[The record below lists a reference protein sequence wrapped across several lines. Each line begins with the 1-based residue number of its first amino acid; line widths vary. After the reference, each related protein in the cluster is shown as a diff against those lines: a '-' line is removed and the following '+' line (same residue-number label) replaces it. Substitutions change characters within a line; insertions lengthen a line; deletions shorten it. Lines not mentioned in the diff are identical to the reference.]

1 MNTSA
6 PSTSAS
12 RVVAARLLAVAAILW
27 TIAVAV
33 RWGLRSHHVVDF
45 HPINGS
51 FQTFDPI
58 RRLQEGQWPGRDFDA
73 YLGLGPVHAT
83 RIATAVFG
91 GTFHA
96 SLVSTVVLCSLLH
109 ALLVGAL
116 ARLAGA
122 SRLASVWC
130 ASIGFT
136 LGLALNTRWL
146 PDAAIAWMRTV
157 FWPVAAPGN
166 SLLGVRA
173 FAPLVAIGV
182 LAFAIR
188 FARAGDAG
196 RWRVAGAW
204 VGAAAGVVLPW
215 SNDYGPVTW
224 LLVLVGAVV
233 FAPRACVAGRRVA
246 FAALAF
252 TTSLVVAACVATI
265 ATGGAP
271 LAWLDY
277 NLAGVAHDQAWY
289 YHMLDSERSLPTL
302 GVRPYVVGGV
312 GTIAWWWLARRSG
325 RLGDAGIAIYVAAT
339 FAAAA
344 LASRASPSERYF
356 EPLHHLLWVA
366 STVRIVIAAWETLRR
381 RANERTCRVVGR
393 VATASFGVICVGAA
407 SLPTHRLLLT
417 PHGDET
423 SVRFGVEVPEAGGTM
438 PGRLDKIVW
447 TADRIREECDRDRV
461 PSDRRLVSTYVT
473 MLDLLTHSFGP
484 SGDDYLIHALGHER
498 RARFVERL
506 HALEPRFVTTIRD
519 DFTPYERWL
528 RKQNWGA
535 YAEILEHYDPWDR
548 LPYAVVW
555 HRRDTPR
562 PASDRTVAIARGAP
576 DAHGV
581 IELSFAID
589 PTDGDPR
596 EQIVEVELTSAR
608 GLLDGGG
615 GWIPSAEFA
624 VSIEHDAAG
633 RTFRVGLPPD
643 EPVWRTSVCVV
654 PGTPTRL
661 ELVPPSGSSLS
672 LDAVAAR
679 VVIAKEAVDGFRA
692 RRLVATSYTGDHHT
706 FGVLQAVDVAGFLV
720 SDPGDLTGLVVGDRL
735 RFASSGERRV
745 VEIRRRFVCVD
756 GPPLSPEGD
765 GHPHVIEVLPR

>member
-1 MNTSA
+1 MSPSA
-6 PSTSAS
+6 PSRSAS
-12 RVVAARLLAVAAILW
+12 RVVAARLLAVVAIVW

-33 RWGLRSHHVVDF
+33 RWGQRSHHVVDF

-58 RRLQEGQWPGRDFDA
+58 RRMQEGQWPGRDFDA
-73 YLGLGPVHAT
+73 YLGLGPVHLTRVAT
-83 RIATAVFG
+83 SLFG
-91 GTFHA
+91 GTFHD

-122 SRLASVWC
+122 SRLASVLC

-136 LGLALNTRWL
+136 LGVALNTRWL
-146 PDAAIAWMRTV
+146 PDGAIAWMRAV
-157 FWPVAAPGN
+157 FWPVASPGN

-188 FARAGDAG
+188 FARASDAG

-224 LLVLVGAVV
+224 FLVLVGAAV
-233 FAPRACVAGRRVA
+233 FAPRAFVAGRRMA
-246 FAALAF
+246 FAAIAF
-252 TTSLVVAACVATI
+252 ATSLVVAACVATV

-277 NLAGVAHDQAWY
+277 NWAGVAHDQAWY
-289 YHMLDSERSLPTL
+289 YHMLDSERRLPTL
-302 GVRPYVVGGV
+302 SVGPYVVGAV

-325 RLGDAGIAIYVAAT
+325 RLGDAAIAIYVAAT
-339 FAAAA
+339 FAAAV

-356 EPLHHLLWVA
+356 EPLYHLLWVA
-366 STVRIVIAAWETLRR
+366 TPVRIVIAARDVVRR
-381 RANERTCRVVGR
+381 RATERACRVVTR
-393 VATASFGVICVGAA
+393 VATASFGVICVGAV
-407 SLPTHRLLLT
+407 SLPTHRLMLT
-417 PHGDET
+417 AHGDET
-423 SVRFGVEVPEAGGTM
+423 AVRFGVEVPEAGGTM
-438 PGRLDKIVW
+438 PGRLEKIAW
-447 TADRIREECDRDRV
+447 TANRIREECDRDRV

-519 DFTPYERWL
+519 EFTPYERWL
-528 RKQNWGA
+528 RKQNWAA

-562 PASDRTVAIARGAP
+562 PASDRVVTVARAAP
-576 DAHGV
+576 DARGT
-581 IELSFAID
+581 IELSFALD

-596 EQIVEVELTSAR
+596 EQIVEVELTSPH
-608 GLLDGGG
+608 GLLGGRG
-615 GWIPSAEFA
+615 GWIPSSEFA
-624 VSIEHDAAG
+624 VSIEHDARGHA
-633 RTFRVGLPPD
+633 FRVGLPPD
-643 EPVWRTSVCVV
+643 EPAWRTSVCVV
-654 PGTPTRL
+654 PGTTTRL
-661 ELVPPSGSSLS
+661 EIVPPSGRSLS
-672 LDAVAAR
+672 LDGVAAR
-679 VVIAKEAVDGFRA
+679 VVIAKDDVDGFRA
-692 RRLVATSYTGDHHT
+692 RRLVATSYTDDRHAS
-706 FGVLQAVDVAGFLV
+706 GVSRAADVAAFLV
-720 SDPGDLTGLVVGDRL
+720 TDPGDLTGVVVGDRL

-745 VEIRRRFVCVD
+745 VEIRQRFVRVD